1 MNPGYAGRQELP
13 QNLKSL
19 FRGVCMMVP
28 DFGLIMRVK
37 LASCGYYENQVRPLN
52 LKNLS
57 FEPGCIPAG
66 FFRAVEPLGLASSD
80 CCCEDRF

>member
-37 LASCGYYENQVRPLN
+37 LASCGYYENQVCPKNCRILAVN
-52 LKNLS
+52 LDESLKIS
-57 FEPGCIPAG
+57 VPW
-66 FFRAVEPLGLASSD
+66 GL
-80 CCCEDRF
+80 